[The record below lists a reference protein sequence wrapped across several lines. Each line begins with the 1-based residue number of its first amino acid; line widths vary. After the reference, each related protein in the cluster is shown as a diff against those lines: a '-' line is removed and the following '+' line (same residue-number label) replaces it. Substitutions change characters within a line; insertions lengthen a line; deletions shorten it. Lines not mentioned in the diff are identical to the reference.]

1 MNSGWHI
8 ERKHPERG
16 LMIGLVALGA
26 LITGIREMRDKE
38 QIACGTYITSSPT
51 PPDAELTYTL
61 DINGKR
67 VGFRGDADYANDM
80 TGGREYCVTFTR
92 PFVDRHLTKEPW
104 ENHLEERR
112 SA

>member
-38 QIACGTYITSSPT
+38 QIACGTFIESST
-51 PPDAELTYTL
+51 TYPDAERTYTL